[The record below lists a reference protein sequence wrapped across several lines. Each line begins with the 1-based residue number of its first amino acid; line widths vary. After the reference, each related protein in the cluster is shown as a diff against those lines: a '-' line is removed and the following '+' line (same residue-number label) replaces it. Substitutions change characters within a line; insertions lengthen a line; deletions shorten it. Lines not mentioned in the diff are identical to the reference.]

1 MSDTLV
7 RERQPMLRRR
17 PVVLVSALVLAMV
30 AVGGC
35 GDGGDEVA
43 VEPTLQV
50 SDDVADAEGLSPE
63 DPAGDEDTS
72 SVAAGDEFTRVYE
85 LDGNFEDAFGGPPLV
100 ATGGSFGAEGFVFE
114 PGDGLTAD
122 IDLGESY
129 TIEFR
134 VRIDQSDHAIKLF
147 DFRDRSSEA
156 GLYVLDEE
164 FVIFWF
170 AEGCDG
176 LVDEA
181 LGCPPSLKRQPMA
194 VVPYQVVLGEWF
206 TMTFTRHGDRA
217 ELSAAIDGVEQSW
230 QARYQYGNSPEGVVP
245 LEVERV
251 DDSVG
256 EATQRLTTKLHI
268 VSDDTLTSN
277 ENGRGEL
284 DYVKITVGERR

>member
-7 RERQPMLRRR
+7 GERQPMLGRR
-17 PVVLVSALVLAMV
+17 PVVLVSALVLAMIT
-30 AVGGC
+30 AGGC
-35 GDGGDEVA
+35 GDEVGEVA
-43 VEPTLQV
+43 VEPTPAV
-50 SDDVADAEGLSPE
+50 SGDITDAGGLSPGE
-63 DPAGDEDTS
+63 PADDEDAS
-72 SVAAGDEFTRVYE
+72 NAAAGDESTRVYE
-85 LDGNFEDAFGGPPLV
+85 LDGNFEDALGGPPLV
-100 ATGGSFGAEGFVFE
+100 ATGGSFGTEGFVFE
-114 PGDGLTAD
+114 PGDGLTTD

-156 GLYVLDEE
+156 GIYVLDEE

-194 VVPYQVVLGEWF
+194 VVPYQFVPGQWF
-206 TMTFTRHGDRA
+206 TMSFTRHGDSA

-230 QARYQYGNSPEGVVP
+230 QARYVYGNPPEGVVP

-256 EATQRLTTKLHI
+256 EATQRFTTKLHI
-268 VSDDTLTSN
+268 VIDDTLTTH
-277 ENGRGEL
+277 ENGHGEL
-284 DYVKITVGERR
+284 DYVKIKVG